1 MTEKSAATGV
11 VLVHSVD
18 DDALR
23 RWVDSATAAVASM
36 PGFRSMRAAVS
47 EGDLHPAVAVT
58 FDTAEQ
64 LHAGLDSQ
72 EWAAALAEGG
82 DFGVLRASAD
92 LLIVDGHRL
101 PPGTAAFRHDVI
113 DTETIDFVAT
123 QMQIVN
129 ATSGFPGYVATVL
142 LPAAPEAGIKAWTS
156 ILMFRTDDQLAH
168 WATSDERVR
177 QVSQLRTHLRR
188 DFDTLSVDAPFASI
202 LRIDHGRPKLT
213 PRWKTAMVILLVL
226 YPTVMTL
233 SRFLGPVLSDTVG
246 TPPWLTMWLSQIV
259 SVAILTYALMP
270 LATRAFSR
278 WLDPVEGAGVG
289 VSVLGAL
296 AVVAVYAVTLGV
308 FATVKW
314 LEFWVR

>member
-1 MTEKSAATGV
+1 MTEKSSATGV
-11 VLVHSVD
+11 VLLHPVD
-18 DDALR
+18 EAALQHWR
-23 RWVDSATAAVASM
+23 DRATTAVESM
-36 PGFRSMRAAVS
+36 PGFRALRIAVS

-58 FDTAEQ
+58 FDTVEQ
-64 LHAGLDSQ
+64 LHACLDSA
-72 EWAAALAEGG
+72 EWAAALADGG
-82 DFGVLRASAD
+82 GSGVLRASAD

-129 ATSGFPGYVATVL
+129 ATAEFPGYVATVL
-142 LPAAPEAGIKAWTS
+142 LPPAPDAGIRAWTS
-156 ILMFRTDDQLAH
+156 ILIFRTDDQLTA

-177 QVSQLRTHLRR
+177 HVSQLRTHLRR

-202 LRIDHGRPKLT
+202 LRIDHGRPRLT

-233 SRFLGPVLSDTVG
+233 SRFLGPVLSDNIG
-246 TPPWLTMWLSQIV
+246 TPPWLTMWLSQIA

-278 WLDPVEGAGVG
+278 WLDPIEGSGFR
-289 VSVLGAL
+289 VSALGAL
-296 AVVAVYAVTLGV
+296 AVVAGYAATLLL
-308 FATVKW
+308 FAAVKW